1 MLAKPSLM
9 HFLAIAA
16 MVILTA
22 FLWKALAFGVVA
34 KKSPETAAAM
44 AAIL

>member
-1 MLAKPSLM
+1 MLDKPSFV
-9 HFLAIAA
+9 HFLSIAA

-22 FLWKALAFGVVA
+22 FMWKAIAFGLVA